1 MPEYLDPEI
10 ANEGEA
16 ATMWHPGA
24 GPAPIPDMQKM
35 LGNHK
40 HYGRYFAPKVFAPF
54 PSYIYHATEGSKV
67 VKTAKEAK
75 EYGISYLIDPGGNH
89 YVSTGEWK
97 TYPIGKQKPNTSGA
111 GKSVI
116 TAERAQGG
124 ASLDIMA
131 QILQQMQKGQVA
143 PPALNEAVKADPD
156 YAAFVEFKKWKEA
169 QNVPAITPLKRFD
182 VLEIISASPMTARM
196 PDENQKEILIDLANE
211 RGIKLD
217 KRWGLDKI
225 KAALDEAGEV

>member
-54 PSYIYHATEGSKV
+54 PSYIYHAIEGSKI

-89 YVSTGEWK
+89 YISTGEWK
-97 TYPIGKQKPNTSGA
+97 TYPVGKQKPNTSGA
-111 GKSVI
+111 GKNVVS
-116 TAERAQGG
+116 AERAQGG
-124 ASLDIMA
+124 ASLEIMA
-131 QILQQMQKGQVA
+131 QILQQMQKGNAA
-143 PPALNEAVKADPD
+143 PAALGEAVKADPD
-156 YAAFVEFKKWKEA
+156 YAAFVEFKKWKA
-169 QNVPAITPLKRFD
+169 KQSDVKTADDPLELSDND
-182 VLEIISASPMTARM
+182 VKSKLIELAK
-196 PDENQKEILIDLANE
+196 ENNIHV
-211 RGIKLD
+211 D
-217 KRWGLDKI
+217 KRWGLDRI
-225 KAALDEAGEV
+225 KAALDDVNDAA

>member
-54 PSYIYHATEGSKV
+54 PSYIYHATEPSKLV
-67 VKTAKEAK
+67 RTAKEAK
-75 EYGISYLIDPGGNH
+75 EYGVSYLIDPGGNH

-97 TYPIGKQKPNTSGA
+97 TYPVGKQKPNTSGA

-116 TAERAQGG
+116 SAERAQGG
-124 ASLDIMA
+124 ASLEVMT
-131 QILQQMQKGQVA
+131 QILQQMQKGQSNDATTQMLAEILARLV
-143 PPALNEAVKADPD
+143 PPAPAMPPVIEAKISVTEEITLSDAEQKA
-156 YAAFVEFKKWKEA
+156 
-169 QNVPAITPLKRFD
+169 
-182 VLEIISASPMTARM
+182 
-196 PDENQKEILIDLANE
+196 ILLDLAKE
-211 RGIKLD
+211 KGIHAD
-217 KRWGLDKI
+217 KRWGMDKL